1 MIPRVGERVTVVEVT
16 FWRSR
21 PLRGIVDGLYEPD
34 GGFYV
39 DFRRTAIYS
48 VYPDQKNL
56 PPADFVFGLEPYGEG
71 VGWCHGWEGEEV
83 EAMMVARG
91 LG

>member
-1 MIPRVGERVTVVEVT
+1 MIPRIGERVTVVETT

-21 PLRGIVDGLYEPD
+21 PLRGIVDGLGVEL
-34 GGFYV
+34 GSFYV
-39 DFRRTAIYS
+39 DFRRTS
-48 VYPDQKNL
+48 VYPDQENL
-56 PPADFVFGLEPYGEG
+56 PPSTFVWGLEPYGEG